1 MTPIQN
7 GGYFRLK
14 MNNHMYLCCLE
25 FVSCFNYYSLLTITN
40 VTIAKSV
47 MNSIVSELNIKHDDE
62 VEMKWLS

>member
-1 MTPIQN
+1 
-7 GGYFRLK
+7 
-14 MNNHMYLCCLE
+14 MNNRMYLCCLE
-25 FVSCFNYYSLLTITN
+25 FVSRFNYYSLLTIITN

>member
-1 MTPIQN
+1 
-7 GGYFRLK
+7 
-14 MNNHMYLCCLE
+14 MNNRMYLCCLE
-25 FVSCFNYYSLLTITN
+25 FVSRFNYYSLLTFTN